1 MSKMPAMTA
10 HYGPNPARPQ
20 RAAPGQGVS
29 GPAERLNLALAAEEH
44 CYRLVLDA
52 RHNTVK
58 HADAKAINTRI
69 TADGAPVIVPVTD
82 DGHGLDP
89 AVVQPCHL
97 GLRTMREHAA
107 AIGATLDVISAPGE
121 APPSGSSCP
130 KSPVISEPAAS
141 PAVGA

>member
-10 HYGPNPARPQ
+10 HHGPNPARPQ

-29 GPAERLNLALAAEEH
+29 GPFERLNLALAAEQH

-58 HADAKAINTRI
+58 HADARAINTRI
-69 TADGAPVIVPVTD
+69 TADGAPVIVPVID

-121 APPSGSSCP
+121 APPSGSSSP
-130 KSPVISEPAAS
+130 RSPVICEPAAS
-141 PAVGA
+141 PAAGA